1 MDFHQNT
8 PPEAQNENP
17 IVPNQPA
24 PDETTPEQNRNSGP
38 VSAAGQS
45 YPDGQPY
52 NSNNDGQP
60 YQNGQPYNNN
70 CNGQYNQNRQP
81 YNNNGGQP
89 YHNNNN
95 GRQPYQNG
103 QPYNNNR
110 YPYDGYPYYQRNAY
124 QLPPKE
130 PGSGLATTAMILGII
145 SVVCCFT
152 FTVYPTFITGSI
164 AIVLALLSKGRRLNL
179 LSKARRGV
187 IFGIVGLAINTALVA
202 VSMFLLVTDPDVR
215 SEVNK
220 TFEQQYGV
228 SFDEMME
235 EIMEEN
241 GLSE

>member
-17 IVPNQPA
+17 IVPNQPT
-24 PDETTPEQNRNSGP
+24 PDETTPEQNRNSDP

-45 YPDGQPY
+45 YP
-52 NSNNDGQP
+52 
-60 YQNGQPYNNN
+60 NGQPYNNH
-70 CNGQYNQNRQP
+70 NGGQPYQNRQP
-81 YNNNGGQP
+81 YNSNGGQSYNNNNGGQP
-89 YHNNNN
+89 YNNSNN

-130 PGSGLATTAMILGII
+130 PGNGLATTAMVLGIVSI
-145 SVVCCFT
+145 VCCFT
-152 FTVYPTFITGSI
+152 FTVYPAFITGSI
-164 AIVLALLSKGRRLNL
+164 AIVLALLSKGRRLKL
-179 LSKARRGV
+179 LSKARKGV
-187 IFGIVGLAINTALVA
+187 ICGIVGLAINTALVA
-202 VSMFLLVTDPDVR
+202 VCMFLLATDPDVR

-220 TFEQQYGV
+220 TFKQQYGV